1 MAAVRGAEV
10 TPRLPAA
17 GARAQ
22 PLGIHA
28 RIAARIGRRRRRGH
42 KPVRAE
48 AAGLDD
54 RRVRSEGVGQRMHGA
69 IFRARAMLPGFAGAK
84 KSPRGAGLEKYL
96 GLDCHNLHDAQYCIE
111 VSTPFLK

>member
-17 GARAQ
+17 GARTQ

-28 RIAARIGRRRRRGH
+28 GIAARIGRRRRRGH
-42 KPVRAE
+42 QPVRAE

-54 RRVRSEGVGQRMHGA
+54 GRVWGEGVGQRVHGA
-69 IFRARAMLPGFAGAK
+69 IFRARVMLPGFAGAK
-84 KSPRGAGLEKYL
+84 KNPQGAGLVW
-96 GLDCHNLHDAQYCIE
+96 G
-111 VSTPFLK
+111 

>member
-1 MAAVRGAEV
+1 MQSRIMAAPLCLAQMAPVRCAEV
-10 TPRLPAA
+10 TPGLPAA

-28 RIAARIGRRRRRGH
+28 RIAARVGRHARRRH

-54 RRVRSEGVGQRMHGA
+54 QRVRGEGVGQRMHGA
-69 IFRARAMLPGFAGAK
+69 IFRARVMLPGFAGAK
-84 KSPRGAGLEKYL
+84 KNPQGAGLME
-96 GLDCHNLHDAQYCIE
+96 
-111 VSTPFLK
+111 FLTEWRLAV